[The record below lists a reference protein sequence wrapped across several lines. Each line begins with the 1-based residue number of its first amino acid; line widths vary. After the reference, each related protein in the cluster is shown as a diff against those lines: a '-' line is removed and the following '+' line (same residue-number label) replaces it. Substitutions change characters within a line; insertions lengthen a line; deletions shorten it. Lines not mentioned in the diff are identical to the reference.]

1 MRGKKTLH
9 GPIHYGTARYKDLYL
24 LALNPQ
30 DQFLSIKGIY
40 LPEVDYVQGIRDQ
53 EEIEDHEEGEENKGD
68 REVVLASVWRTKACL
83 RITET
88 ERPHG

>member
-1 MRGKKTLH
+1 MIEKMRGKKTLH

-40 LPEVDYVQGIRDQ
+40 LPEVDYVQGIRD
-53 EEIEDHEEGEENKGD
+53 
-68 REVVLASVWRTKACL
+68 
-83 RITET
+83 
-88 ERPHG
+88 